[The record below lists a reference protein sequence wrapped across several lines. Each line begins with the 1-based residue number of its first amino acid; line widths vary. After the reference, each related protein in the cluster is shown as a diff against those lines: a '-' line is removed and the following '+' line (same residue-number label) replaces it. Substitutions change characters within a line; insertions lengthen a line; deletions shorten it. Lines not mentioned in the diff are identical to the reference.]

1 MASVVERGA
10 PPLDAARKKQLQLF
24 QKSLGLRFR
33 SLALLNLAFSHRSY
47 AHEAGEDL
55 SSNERLEFLGD
66 SVLGLAVA
74 SILYQ
79 AYPDAPEG
87 TLSPLRSLL
96 VSAGTLARIARRVH
110 VPEMLLLSRGE
121 DASGGRKKT
130 AILADATEA
139 IIGACYLDAGFAP
152 AVRLVEKLVAPEL
165 DRVQENR
172 HQRDA
177 KTALQELSL
186 ARKQGYP
193 GYRVIDRRGPDH
205 ARTFV
210 VEVTVAGET
219 YGPAEGRSKKA
230 AEQQAA
236 ELALSALESA
246 QSSDSAAGRPS
257 GAELGEKRSR

>member
-1 MASVVERGA
+1 MVERGA
-10 PPLDAARKKQLQLF
+10 PPLDAARRKHLQLF

-33 SLALLNLAFSHRSY
+33 SLALLNLAFSHRSF
-47 AHEAGEDL
+47 AHEAGDNY

-74 SILYQ
+74 NLLYQ
-79 AYPDAPEG
+79 TYPDAPEG
-87 TLSPLRSLL
+87 MLSPTRSLL
-96 VSAGTLARIARRVH
+96 VSAGTLARIARRIG

-139 IIGACYLDAGFAP
+139 IIGASYLDSGFAS
-152 AVRLVEKLVAPEL
+152 AARLVERLVAPEL

-177 KTALQELSL
+177 KTALQEFSL
-186 ARKQGYP
+186 ARKEGYP
-193 GYRVIDRRGPDH
+193 GYRIVDRHGPDH

-210 VEVTVAGET
+210 VEVSVAGRT
-219 YGPAEGRSKKA
+219 FGPAEGRSKKA
-230 AEQQAA
+230 AEQKAA
-236 ELALSALESA
+236 EIALSALESD
-246 QSSDSAAGRPS
+246 QS
-257 GAELGEKRSR
+257 GAEPEDPGANRSR